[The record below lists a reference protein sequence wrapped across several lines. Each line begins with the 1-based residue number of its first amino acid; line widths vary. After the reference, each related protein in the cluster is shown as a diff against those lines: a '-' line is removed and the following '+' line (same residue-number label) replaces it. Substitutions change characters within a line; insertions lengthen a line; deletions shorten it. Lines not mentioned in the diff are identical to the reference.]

1 MSHSCTISYLAHVW
15 KLNYLRYT
23 DEIVQPFAIIM
34 KFKQRKVAILG
45 VGGYAAHMKN
55 WHKEFS
61 FFCSVGHQMAA
72 EDFSWEGFVN
82 LINF

>member
-1 MSHSCTISYLAHVW
+1 
-15 KLNYLRYT
+15 
-23 DEIVQPFAIIM
+23 M

-45 VGGYAAHMKN
+45 VGGYAVHMKN

-61 FFCSVGHQMAA
+61 FFYSVGHQMAA